1 MININQLE
9 HIIILESIIEN
20 ILNEISQQSIQ
31 FITKHDEHKIMDEI
45 NKYTNNILKANMKS
59 LDLLKKKEIIEN
71 MSTGL
76 FEQISESNFDY
87 CQLGVKIGVNLI
99 LELLF

>member
-9 HIIILESIIEN
+9 HIISLESIIEN

-71 MSTGL
+71 M
-76 FEQISESNFDY
+76 
-87 CQLGVKIGVNLI
+87 
-99 LELLF
+99 